1 MTNEK
6 ILELWLKGFSKYKV
20 ADMYMYQ
27 YNQMIKVVRYDITQ
41 RNVKFITRK
50 QALRRVETIIYNY
63 LMEDKNK

>member
-27 YNQMIKVVRYDITQ
+27 YNQMIKAVRYDITQ
-41 RNVKFITRK
+41 RNVKFMTRK

>member
-1 MTNEK
+1 
-6 ILELWLKGFSKYKV
+6 
-20 ADMYMYQ
+20 MYMYQ

-41 RNVKFITRK
+41 RNVKFMTRK

>member
-41 RNVKFITRK
+41 RNVKFMTRK

>member
-6 ILELWLKGFSKYKV
+6 ILELWLEGFSKYKV

-27 YNQMIKVVRYDITQ
+27 YNQMIKVVRYDIKQ

-50 QALRRVETIIYNY
+50 QALRRAETIIYNY